1 MQNRLVRQPR
11 ELLGHTSW
19 KSLAKL
25 QTCDLINDTSYII
38 CILPILQDYFLHCQ
52 MCDWASDKNDAQ
64 VTWNDWPNI

>member
-25 QTCDLINDTSYII
+25 LTCDLINDTSYII
-38 CILPILQDYFLHCQ
+38 CILPILHDYCFLHYQ
-52 MCDWASDKNDAQ
+52 MCH
-64 VTWNDWPNI
+64 